1 MEAMTHDDLGLREAL
16 TVLKRRLWLIILI
29 PLVLTGLAW
38 LISTRVLTPV
48 YSTSTTLW
56 IVQQNANALDYTTLM
71 TNRDLAQTYAEV
83 ARSRSV
89 IEQALS
95 TQSLGGLSVAWVQ
108 ARLKVE
114 PISETEMIRLSFSDT
129 DPARAAKLADLIAAA
144 FIGRLGSYVKLSNVA
159 VVDPAYV
166 PTVPVRP
173 RPVIISIIAGTLGL
187 LISLGLAFVLEY
199 TDTTVKTAAQIE
211 AALGLTTLAVIPR
224 IALRASAVPEPD
236 AVDSAIRGAAVAPVE
251 GEVASV

>member
-1 MEAMTHDDLGLREAL
+1 MEAVTHDDLGLREAL
-16 TVLKRRLWLIILI
+16 TVLKRRLWLIILTPI
-29 PLVLTGLAW
+29 ILTGLAW
-38 LISTRVLTPV
+38 LTSTRVLTPV
-48 YSTSTTLW
+48 YTTSTTLW
-56 IVQQNANALDYTTLM
+56 IVQKQANAPDYTTLM
-71 TNRDLAQTYAEV
+71 TNRSLAQTFAEV

-89 IEQALS
+89 IEQVLS
-95 TQSLGGLSVAWVQ
+95 TEGLGGLSVTWVQ

-144 FIGRLGSYVKLSNVA
+144 FIGRLGNYVKLSGIA

-166 PTVPVRP
+166 PTEPVRP

-199 TDTTVKTAAQIE
+199 TDTTIKTATQIE
-211 AALGLTTLAVIPR
+211 AVLGLTTLAVIPQ
-224 IALRASAVPEPD
+224 ITLRASVTPEQ
-236 AVDSAIRGAAVAPVE
+236 AGSAPNIVGKSTLVE
-251 GEVASV
+251 GEVASI